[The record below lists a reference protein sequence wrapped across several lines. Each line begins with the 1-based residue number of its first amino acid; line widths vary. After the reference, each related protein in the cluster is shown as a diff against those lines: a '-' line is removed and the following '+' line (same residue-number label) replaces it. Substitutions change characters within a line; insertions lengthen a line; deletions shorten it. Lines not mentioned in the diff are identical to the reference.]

1 MTALT
6 APAPGGRTAG
16 AFAELTRANARE
28 LIRDPRNFFFVLV
41 FPLIFMGLFMFMGM
55 LNPGGGPGGPGGFD
69 PVRSGIPAVLLMAFM
84 SLAFFGTATPLISLR
99 QKGTLR
105 MLGTTPLSRTTFI
118 LAQAPVRFAIALGQL
133 AALSAVALATGFL
146 EPSAIG
152 RLLVTCALGLAMLFA
167 VGYLVAARMRN
178 PELANGLLALV
189 MPVTLMLSGVFLP
202 MEIFPEGLR
211 SVAGH
216 LPTTYFAD
224 ALRQDLVGVAGG
236 PIVTAWLVMAGVAVA
251 AAAAAVALFSWT
263 DGEKR

>member
-6 APAPGGRTAG
+6 AVPDTGRRPG

-28 LIRDPRNFFFVLV
+28 LIRDPRSFFFVLV
-41 FPLIFMGLFMFMGM
+41 FPLVFMAMFLFMGT
-55 LNPGGGPGGPGGFD
+55 LNPADGGGGFD
-69 PVRSGIPAVLLMAFM
+69 PMRAGIPAVLMMAFM

-118 LAQAPVRFAIALGQL
+118 LAQAPVRFAIAIGQL
-133 AALSAVALATGFL
+133 AALSAAALATGFL

-178 PELANGLLALV
+178 AELANGVLALA
-189 MPVTLMLSGVFLP
+189 MPVLLMLSGVFLP
-202 MEIFPEGLR
+202 LDILPGTVR
-211 SVAGH
+211 AVAEH

-236 PIVTAWLVMAGVAVA
+236 PIVIAWLVMAGVAVA
-251 AAAAAVALFSWT
+251 ASAAAVALFSWT